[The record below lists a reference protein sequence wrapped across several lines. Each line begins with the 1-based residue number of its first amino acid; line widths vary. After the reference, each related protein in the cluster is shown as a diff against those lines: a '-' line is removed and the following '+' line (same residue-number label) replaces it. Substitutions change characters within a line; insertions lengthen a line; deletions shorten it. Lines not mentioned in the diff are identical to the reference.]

1 MFGFIM
7 LMILVSFVALVVGLI
22 KPSLVI
28 RWGDEEKKNRKTV
41 LKLFL
46 GIFLILLVLGVATN
60 EPTAKKN
67 TKNVAV
73 SDNVENKQSE
83 NTAGKNVVHNED
95 GSITTRY
102 SDTKSMTEYPD
113 KTVLVIDGHDTK
125 KSTGRYKSLDFRLPD
140 LLEKEVKDST
150 VYEKYQDMHNRYND
164 KGNIKRIA
172 LIARN
177 NGIALLDERNSII
190 ITGYKFND
198 NNSKEI
204 EWCLKLISKSDIR
217 KANPDLVAAEGRA
230 ILRSM
235 ARDLPEFSKFEL
247 TIGSGFQ
254 SNDLDEG
261 DTNMITLTYYKTPNV
276 VTEFLHKC
284 QTVNGEKG
292 SYLLWDV
299 VQ

>member
-1 MFGFIM
+1 M
-7 LMILVSFVALVVGLI
+7 
-22 KPSLVI
+22 KK
-28 RWGDEEKKNRKTV
+28 KKNRKTV

-83 NTAGKNVVHNED
+83 NTAEKNVVHNED

-125 KSTGRYKSLDFRLPD
+125 KSTGRYKSLDFRLSD

-164 KGNIKRIA
+164 KGNINRIA

-177 NGIALLDERNSII
+177 NGIALLDESNSII